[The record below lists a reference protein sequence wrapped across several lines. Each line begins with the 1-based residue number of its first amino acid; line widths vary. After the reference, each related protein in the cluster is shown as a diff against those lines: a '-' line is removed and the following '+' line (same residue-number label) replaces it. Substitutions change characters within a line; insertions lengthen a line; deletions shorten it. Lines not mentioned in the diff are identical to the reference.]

1 MILSATGICKSY
13 IEHHV
18 LRDIK
23 FHINEGDKIGLI
35 GPNGS
40 GKTTLL
46 NILAKEDETDSGDI
60 FYGKDLK
67 IGYLVQ
73 HPNFDETLSLYET
86 CLSVFEPLI
95 KMELE
100 LKELE
105 KRIAN
110 DSSEDKSIDGLM
122 EEYGHQL
129 DLFQRLGG
137 YEYPSRV
144 RGMLI
149 GLGFF
154 EMDFTRSVAEFSG
167 GQKSRILLAR
177 LLLQEPDLLLL
188 DEPTNHLDLEAV
200 KFLETYLSDYRGSIL
215 LISHDRY
222 FIKKICNRIFHLENT
237 KLSVY
242 DMTYDKYRVRREKE
256 LEVIQASYE
265 NQQKEIARQEEIIAR
280 FLNYQG
286 ERYIKQAKSR
296 QKMLDRMKKYPA
308 PPTEKKNM
316 VLRFEPVYIS
326 GKDVLEIENLSKEFE
341 GQRLFSNINISIYR
355 GERVGLIGDNGV
367 GKTTI
372 FRILNHQ
379 LKSTDGYIR
388 LGTSVESAYFD
399 QEQKNLCLENTVAD
413 ELWDSYPNLTHYE
426 VRSHLAS
433 FQFFGD
439 DIFRTVEELS
449 GGERARLSLLKLM
462 LSKSNFLLLDEPTNH
477 LDIESR
483 EVLEKACKAYTGTI
497 FFISHD
503 RYFLNQV
510 ATRILLLTPNG
521 IEEFKGNYDYYQ
533 MKVKEVIETDEKEV
547 VSKTQ
552 REKDKKQEKLT
563 RNKMKKEKEKLKNL
577 ENQIHV
583 LEKEKEDLM
592 NILSYPESYTNGD
605 KIRNLQ
611 IEMEEKGKKLEE
623 LYEMWFELQE
633 EIEE

>member
-1 MILSATGICKSY
+1 MI
-13 IEHHV
+13 
-18 LRDIK
+18 
-23 FHINEGDKIGLI
+23 
-35 GPNGS
+35 
-40 GKTTLL
+40 
-46 NILAKEDETDSGDI
+46 
-60 FYGKDLK
+60 
-67 IGYLVQ
+67 
-73 HPNFDETLSLYET
+73 
-86 CLSVFEPLI
+86 
-95 KMELE
+95 
-100 LKELE
+100 
-105 KRIAN
+105 
-110 DSSEDKSIDGLM
+110 
-122 EEYGHQL
+122 
-129 DLFQRLGG
+129 
-137 YEYPSRV
+137 
-144 RGMLI
+144 
-149 GLGFF
+149 
-154 EMDFTRSVAEFSG
+154 
-167 GQKSRILLAR
+167 
-177 LLLQEPDLLLL
+177 
-188 DEPTNHLDLEAV
+188 
-200 KFLETYLSDYRGSIL
+200 
-215 LISHDRY
+215 
-222 FIKKICNRIFHLENT
+222 
-237 KLSVY
+237 
-242 DMTYDKYRVRREKE
+242 YDKYRVRREKE

-296 QKMLDRMKKYPA
+296 QKMLERMKKYPA

-326 GKDVLEIENLSKEFE
+326 GKDVLEIENLSKKFD

-379 LKSTDGYIR
+379 LKSTDGHIR
-388 LGTSVESAYFD
+388 LGISVETAYFD

-533 MKVKEVIETDEKEV
+533 MKVKEAIETDEKEV

-552 REKDKKQEKLT
+552 REKDKKQEKVA
-563 RNKMKKEKEKLKNL
+563 RNKIKKEKEKLKNL

-633 EIEE
+633 EI